1 MLVDVVVIVR
11 KKMQEDAKAKKEIG
25 RKRGRKKKRKEKQP
39 TSPFLLALLR
49 FRSYNFAGFL
59 SERQRAIISLR
70 LASKALIIWRVSVEW
85 QEVLDDTENQ
95 RLVDL
100 NP

>member
-1 MLVDVVVIVR
+1 MVLLY
-11 KKMQEDAKAKKEIG
+11 KEETEG
-25 RKRGRKKKRKEKQP
+25 KKKRI
-39 TSPFLLALLR
+39 SCFSSL

-59 SERQRAIISLR
+59 SERQRAFISLR